1 MNDSAL
7 LSHAAATSKARDS
20 SATWTP
26 FRKPRPQA
34 AIRLLCFPH
43 AGGAA
48 LAYRGWNELLPDFI
62 EVCPIQLPGRGN
74 RAYETPFTSVS
85 AMLNALLPAI
95 APLLD
100 RPIALFGHSMGAALA
115 FATAQA
121 LEQRGVTVTRLFT
134 SGRRPPLAAYSNALH
149 RKNDAELTAYLR
161 DLGGTP
167 DMVFEDADLM
177 EMVFRLLRADFEL
190 NGQYVAQH
198 SLRTVP
204 ISALGG
210 SHDPVVPTEALSDW
224 SLLTQAGFDSTV
236 FEGGHFFLQPQEA
249 KVIRHL
255 TDRIKA
261 DLVNANMH
269 QRLARHG

>member
-1 MNDSAL
+1 MNDPAL
-7 LSHAAATSKARDS
+7 HAAAPSKARDLC
-20 SATWTP
+20 AIWTP
-26 FRKPRPQA
+26 FRKPRAQA

-48 LAYRGWNELLPDFI
+48 LAYRGWGDLLPDFI
-62 EVCPIQLPGRGN
+62 DVCPIQLPARGN
-74 RAYETPFTSVS
+74 RVYETPFTSVS
-85 AMLNALLPAI
+85 AMLDALLPAI

-121 LEQRGVTVTRLFT
+121 LEQRGMPVTRLFA
-134 SGRRPPLAAYSNALH
+134 SGRRPPLPGSGSALH
-149 RKNDAELTAYLR
+149 RKNDAELTEYLR

-167 DMVFEDADLM
+167 DMVFEDAELM

-190 NGQYVAQH
+190 NGQYTAQH
-198 SLRTVP
+198 ALRAVP

-210 SHDPVVPTEALSDW
+210 SHDPVVPIQALSDW
-224 SLLTQAGFDSTV
+224 SRLTEANFDATV

-249 KVIRHL
+249 QVIRHL

-261 DLVNANMH
+261 DLLSSSAH
-269 QRLARHG
+269 PLLARHG